1 MTVHEYPPF
10 YNGLGAWLLNIFTKI
25 PYVLEIHH
33 IPGYP
38 RAAGFK
44 ERCYRK
50 FFIWFIRFDT
60 ARAVGVR
67 VVNNKEAPDFLRA
80 SGVPAGKIS
89 YIPSAYIDLATFRP
103 LGLAKE
109 YDLVF
114 VGRLEKNKGFVL
126 LLETIKQLK
135 IPRPRLGSAEG
146 GQNSKLK
153 TLIVGDGSL
162 AKSLKS
168 KVKSLKLENN
178 VVFHGWAKDANEVAE
193 LINKSRILIMPS
205 YNEGGPRVALEALAC
220 GVPVIATPVGIIPDI
235 VQSGETGE
243 IIDWDANDIAEK
255 ATELLG
261 NGEKYQKY
269 SQNGIEIAKKFE
281 RTAMIK
287 NYADNL
293 KRFL

>member
-38 RAAGFK
+38 RAAGLK
-44 ERCYRK
+44 EQCYRK
-50 FFIWFIRFDT
+50 FFTWFIRFDT
-60 ARAVGVR
+60 ARAAGVR
-67 VVNNKEAPDFLRA
+67 VVNKKETPDFLRA
-80 SGVPAGKIS
+80 SGVSAGKIS

-114 VGRLEKNKGFVL
+114 VGRLKKNKGLDL
-126 LLETIKQLK
+126 LLDAFNILNTKYLI
-135 IPRPRLGSAEG
+135 R
-146 GQNSKLK
+146 NTKL
-153 TLIVGDGSL
+153 LIVGDGPL
-162 AKSLKS
+162 LGSLKL

-178 VVFHGWAKDANEVAE
+178 VIFHGWAKDANEVAE

-205 YNEGGPRVALEALAC
+205 YNEGGPRVALEAMAC

-243 IIDWDANDIAEK
+243 IVDWDANDIAEK

-261 NGEKYQKY
+261 DAEKYQKY

-281 RTAMIK
+281 KTAMIK
-287 NYADNL
+287 NYANHL